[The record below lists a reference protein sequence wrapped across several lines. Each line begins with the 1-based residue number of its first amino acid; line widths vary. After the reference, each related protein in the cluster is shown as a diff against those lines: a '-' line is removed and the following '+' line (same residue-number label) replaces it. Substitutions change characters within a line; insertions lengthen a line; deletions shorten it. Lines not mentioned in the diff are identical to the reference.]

1 MNKKYAIVEKI
12 KTTIFDILSVI
23 VMVDYLMDIESK
35 ILLNMFQYNGNE
47 IYVYM
52 VIISVLV
59 RDYISPYR
67 LYIDHLNVFD

>member
-59 RDYISPYR
+59 QDYISPYR